1 MSINAL
7 RSATKEATK
16 AIVRNGLMS
25 VASIIVVVACLF
37 LFGVFM
43 IITMNVNYIGEQI
56 ANQCQLQVYVDDN
69 MRDEANIERIGAAL
83 RAIENVES
91 AQHVTG
97 KQTFDEFKAGLTPE
111 ELSSYEAIPETII
124 SDSFKVILTDLSLAS
139 DVSDKASAIEGVTRV
154 NNHQNAI
161 ATIET
166 LSRVV
171 RHISVWIVAI
181 FALISIFI
189 ISNTIKLTVHNRRR
203 EINIMK
209 YIGAT
214 DSFIRGPFVV
224 EGVIVGLL
232 GALVAFAITNI
243 GYAVLLDQVSKISA
257 ISSLIKLKAFGE
269 MFVVILATY
278 VFLGFAIGSIG
289 SAVSI
294 RKYLKV

>member
-37 LFGVFM
+37 LFGFFM